1 MNAQV
6 ETGIVRDPQSGIILS
21 IPNGVYHDITN
32 QEYHSGPGVSK
43 SQLDDIA
50 ISPAVYQW
58 KKSAPVDEEKLT
70 ALDMGTALHCLLLE
84 PDEFESRFII
94 APEFNRRT
102 TAGKESEK
110 EFLDDCKAT
119 GKTVMTFEEGR
130 KLRLMRESVFAH
142 PDARWLLEQDG
153 YSESSIYWTDE
164 ETREQCRIRPDRYL
178 KNIPVIFDVKKTADI
193 GRFSTHAEEFR
204 YFVQDAMYS
213 EAYEKT
219 FNERPDFLFL
229 MVSDTIDCGRYPVR
243 VQPLEDEWKLVGF
256 ETWHSN
262 LRTYHQCKLNNDWH
276 DMNPISRPYWAK
288 RKAV

>member
-1 MNAQV
+1 MNAKV

-32 QEYHSGPGVSK
+32 EEYHSGPAVSK

-84 PDEFESRFII
+84 PDEFEGRFII

-102 TAGKESEK
+102 TIGKESEK
-110 EFLDDCKAT
+110 AFLDDCKAT

-130 KLRLMRESVFAH
+130 KLRLMRESVMAH
-142 PDARWLLEQDG
+142 PDARLLLEHDRHA
-153 YSESSIYWTDE
+153 ESSLYWTDE
-164 ETREQCRIRPDRYL
+164 ETGEQCRIRPDSYL
-178 KNIPVIFDVKKTADI
+178 TDVPVTFDVKKTADI
-193 GRFSTHAEEFR
+193 GRFETHVEEFR
-204 YFVQDAMYS
+204 YYVQDAMYT
-213 EAYEKT
+213 EGYEKL
-219 FNERPDFLFL
+219 FGEPSDFFFL

-243 VQPLEDEWKLVGF
+243 VMKVEQDWKSAGYEEWHK
-256 ETWHSN
+256 N
-262 LRTYHQCKLNNDWH
+262 LRRFHECKLNDDWH
-276 DMNPISRPYWAK
+276 DFETLYRPFWAK
-288 RKAV
+288 RKSA

>member
-32 QEYHSGPGVSK
+32 EEYHSGPAVSK

-142 PDARWLLEQDG
+142 EDARLLLERDRHA
-153 YSESSIYWTDE
+153 ESSLYWTDS
-164 ETREQCRIRPDRYL
+164 ETGEQCRIRPDSYL
-178 KNIPVIFDVKKTADI
+178 KNVPVIFDVKKTADI
-193 GRFSTHAEEFR
+193 GRFSTHVEEFR
-204 YFVQDAMYS
+204 YYVQDAMYS
-213 EAYEKT
+213 EGYEKI
-219 FNERPDFLFL
+219 FGEKPDFFFL
-229 MVSDTIDCGRYPVR
+229 MVSSTVDCGRYPVR
-243 VQPLEDEWKLVGF
+243 VMELEGEWKSEGY
-256 ETWHSN
+256 EEWHRN
-262 LRTYHQCKLNNDWH
+262 LRRFHDCKVNDDWH
-276 DMNPISRPYWAK
+276 DFETLYRPYWAK
-288 RKAV
+288 RKSL

>member
-6 ETGIVRDPQSGIILS
+6 ETGIIRDPQSGIILS

-102 TAGKESEK
+102 NAGKEAEK

-153 YSESSIYWTDE
+153 YSESSIYWTDS
-164 ETREQCRIRPDRYL
+164 ETGEQCRIRPDRKITSYP
-178 KNIPVIFDVKKTADI
+178 IMFDVKKVDDMS
-193 GRFSTHAEEFR
+193 RFERHVSEFR
-204 YFVQDAMYS
+204 YFVQDAFYTTGH
-213 EAYEKT
+213 EAQY
-219 FNERPDFLFL
+219 NETSAFIFLA
-229 MVSDTIDCGRYPVR
+229 VGSSIDCGRYPVR
-243 VQPLEDEWKLVGF
+243 VRPLEEDWRLAGRTEMRK
-256 ETWHSN
+256 N
-262 LRTYHQCKLNNDWH
+262 LDLFHECKLSNEWH
-276 DMNPISRPYWAK
+276 DMKPLLRPYWEK
-288 RKAV
+288 